1 MRFAK
6 EMAFYSAYHQ
16 EKRNVWIHVI
26 GVPMITFTLFLVL
39 SRYSLTELQGF
50 HVTAATVFVAAV
62 LAYYF
67 TLDVIFATAATLLFG
82 SLYVLAQYLTATL
95 SSEVAWTVFGLGQL
109 VGWSAQFYGHFIFE
123 KSRPALFDNL
133 FQALVSA
140 PLFVIAD
147 VFFEL
152 GYRTDLK
159 DAIEKELKERGKW
172 KDFSHAHAK

>member
-39 SRYSLTELQGF
+39 SRYSLIELQGF
-50 HVTAATVFVAAV
+50 DITAATVFVVAV

-67 TLDVIFATAATLLFG
+67 TLDFLFAFTATLLFG
-82 SLYVLAQYLTATL
+82 GLYLLAQYITVTL
-95 SSEVAWTVFGLGQL
+95 SSDLAWTIFGLGQL
-109 VGWSAQFYGHFIFE
+109 VGWGAQFYGHFIFE

-133 FQALVSA
+133 FQAMVSA

-147 VFFEL
+147 VYFEL
-152 GYRTDLK
+152 GYRLDLK
-159 DAIEKELKERGKW
+159 NAIEKELKEKGKW